1 MANKD
6 TQMILKQ
13 IKFPPEL
20 DERVKERLSPRG
32 EFANYSELVRVAVKR
47 LLDSLDRKGAK
58 GS

>member
-1 MANKD
+1 
-6 TQMILKQ
+6 MILKQ